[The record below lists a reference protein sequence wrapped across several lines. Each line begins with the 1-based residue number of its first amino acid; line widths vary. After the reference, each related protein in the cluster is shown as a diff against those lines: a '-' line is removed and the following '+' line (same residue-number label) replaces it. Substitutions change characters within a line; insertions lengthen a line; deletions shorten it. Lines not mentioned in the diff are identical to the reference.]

1 MSFSF
6 YKQHDQADC
15 GPTCLYMICKHYG
28 KRVSIQQLREG
39 AGLGKDGVNLLG
51 ISDAAEKIGFDTL
64 SAQIGFKTLKEE
76 AVLPAIVY
84 WEQRHFV
91 VVYKIKKNNVY
102 IADPSN
108 GLLTLTKQDFC
119 QKWISDKTQDEE
131 TGIVLLLEPGTSFHR
146 DEDNEADAMTAS
158 RLSGMLTYA
167 RPYKKYLWQLLF
179 AVLLASILQF
189 IFPFLT
195 QSIVD
200 VGINTGNL
208 QFIYVILFAQLALFA
223 GKLTIEFIRMWILFH
238 ISSCIDISI
247 LTDFIIKLMKLPIAF
262 FDSKKHGDILQRMN
276 DHQRIQSFL
285 TGNSIG
291 MLFSFI
297 NMIILSGVLLMFNTY
312 IFLIFFIANITYT
325 LWIILFLQKRK
336 ALDHKRFDVASIEQ
350 GKVIQLI
357 QGMQEIKLQGS
368 EKNRRWE
375 WEKLQA
381 RLFRLGMK
389 SVSLNQWQ
397 YTGAFFINDGK
408 NILITFLAAK
418 LVIDGE
424 ITLGAMLATQYI
436 VGQLN
441 SPIEQMISFIQNWQL
456 AKISFDRLKEIHAM
470 KDEEPDDG
478 HLSADIPSDKTID
491 VKNLSFTYPGA
502 GNQPALG
509 NISLQIP
516 EGKTTA
522 IVGTSGSGKTTL
534 LKLLLK
540 FYEQQQ
546 GEIKVGGNNLQNI
559 GHRAWRKHCG
569 AVMQDSY
576 IFSDTIARNIAV
588 DSDRPDADKL
598 KRAVVVANI
607 SEFIDSLPLGY
618 NTRIGP
624 EGVGLSAGQKQ
635 RILIARAVYRD
646 PDYIF
651 FDEATNALDTGNES
665 VILKNLQEFFKGK
678 TVIVVAHRLSTVK
691 NADHIVVLNKGQIT
705 EAGDHHHLTQYRG
718 EYFSLVKNQLEL
730 GN

>member
-1 MSFSF
+1 
-6 YKQHDQADC
+6 
-15 GPTCLYMICKHYG
+15 
-28 KRVSIQQLREG
+28 
-39 AGLGKDGVNLLG
+39 
-51 ISDAAEKIGFDTL
+51 
-64 SAQIGFKTLKEE
+64 
-76 AVLPAIVY
+76 
-84 WEQRHFV
+84 
-91 VVYKIKKNNVY
+91 
-102 IADPSN
+102 
-108 GLLTLTKQDFC
+108 
-119 QKWISDKTQDEE
+119 
-131 TGIVLLLEPGTSFHR
+131 
-146 DEDNEADAMTAS
+146 
-158 RLSGMLTYA
+158 
-167 RPYKKYLWQLLF
+167 
-179 AVLLASILQF
+179 
-189 IFPFLT
+189 
-195 QSIVD
+195 
-200 VGINTGNL
+200 
-208 QFIYVILFAQLALFA
+208 
-223 GKLTIEFIRMWILFH
+223 
-238 ISSCIDISI
+238 
-247 LTDFIIKLMKLPIAF
+247 
-262 FDSKKHGDILQRMN
+262 
-276 DHQRIQSFL
+276 
-285 TGNSIG
+285 
-291 MLFSFI
+291 
-297 NMIILSGVLLMFNTY
+297 
-312 IFLIFFIANITYT
+312 
-325 LWIILFLQKRK
+325 
-336 ALDHKRFDVASIEQ
+336 
-350 GKVIQLI
+350 
-357 QGMQEIKLQGS
+357 
-368 EKNRRWE
+368 
-375 WEKLQA
+375 
-381 RLFRLGMK
+381 MK

-441 SPIEQMISFIQNWQL
+441 SPIEQMVSFIQNWQL

-470 KDEEPDDG
+470 EDEEPDDG
-478 HLSADIPSDKTID
+478 NLSADIPTDKTID
-491 VKNLSFTYPGA
+491 VQNLFFTYPGA
-502 GNQPALG
+502 GNQPALK
-509 NISLQIP
+509 NISLRIP

-546 GEIKVGGNNLQNI
+546 GEIRVGGNSLRNI

-588 DSDRPDADKL
+588 DSDRPGIDKL
-598 KRAVVVANI
+598 KRAVAVANI

-618 NTRIGP
+618 NTKIGP

-651 FDEATNALDTGNES
+651 FDEATNALDADNES
-665 VILKNLQEFFKGK
+665 MILKNLNEFFKGK

-705 EAGDHHHLTQYRG
+705 EAGDHQYLTQYRG